1 MAYYLGVDLGTSAVK
16 VVLADDSGN
25 IASTAREGYPCIHP
39 RPGWS
44 EQDPGLWY
52 RATVSAVREAVESAG
67 IPAARIEGM
76 SFGGQMHGLVA
87 LDRDGAVIRPA
98 ILWNDGRSAEE
109 CAYLND
115 VLGREELTRRCGNI
129 AFPGFTAPKI
139 LWMRAHEPELFSR
152 MDKVLL
158 PKDYLVFRMTGRF
171 CTDVSDASGTLYFD
185 VRSRTWS
192 APMLD
197 LLGISPNQLPQVL
210 ESAEVAGTLLP
221 EAARVMGLG
230 EHVRVIA
237 GAGDNAAAAVG
248 MGVVHEG
255 QCNVSLGT
263 SGTVFLP
270 TRRMLVD
277 EGNSLH
283 SFADAAGAYHLMGCM
298 LSAASANDWWAT
310 RVLESDVT
318 TEMDRV
324 GSAPLGC
331 NEVLFLPYLMGERS
345 PVNDVDARAAFIG
358 MNADTGRA
366 EMGLAVL
373 EGVTFALRQ
382 CLDAAVK
389 MGVSVETLTVCGGGA
404 KSHLWRRVIA
414 DVFEMPVSV
423 LPQEEGPGFGACLLA
438 MVGCGAYPTV
448 GEAVDAVVGAPRV
461 AAYPNEEEA
470 RRYRDRYRVYCE
482 LYPRLKDVFADL
494 RELVR

>member
-1 MAYYLGVDLGTSAVK
+1 
-16 VVLADDSGN
+16 
-25 IASTAREGYPCIHP
+25 
-39 RPGWS
+39 
-44 EQDPGLWY
+44 
-52 RATVSAVREAVESAG
+52 
-67 IPAARIEGM
+67 
-76 SFGGQMHGLVA
+76 
-87 LDRDGAVIRPA
+87 
-98 ILWNDGRSAEE
+98 
-109 CAYLND
+109 
-115 VLGREELTRRCGNI
+115 
-129 AFPGFTAPKI
+129 
-139 LWMRAHEPELFSR
+139 
-152 MDKVLL
+152 
-158 PKDYLVFRMTGRF
+158 
-171 CTDVSDASGTLYFD
+171 
-185 VRSRTWS
+185 
-192 APMLD
+192 
-197 LLGISPNQLPQVL
+197 
-210 ESAEVAGTLLP
+210 
-221 EAARVMGLG
+221 
-230 EHVRVIA
+230 
-237 GAGDNAAAAVG
+237 
-248 MGVVHEG
+248 
-255 QCNVSLGT
+255 
-263 SGTVFLP
+263 
-270 TRRMLVD
+270 
-277 EGNSLH
+277 
-283 SFADAAGAYHLMGCM
+283 MGCM

-494 RELVR
+494 REMVR